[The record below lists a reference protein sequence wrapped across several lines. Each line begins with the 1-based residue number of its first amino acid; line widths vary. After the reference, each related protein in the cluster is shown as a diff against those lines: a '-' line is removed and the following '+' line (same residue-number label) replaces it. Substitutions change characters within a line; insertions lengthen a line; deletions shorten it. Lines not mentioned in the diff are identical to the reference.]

1 MRILSLLLC
10 VLTITFLQ
18 AQDIKIYPTP
28 QSVKTN
34 ARTIVL
40 DAPVFLNG
48 AAEAD
53 TTAVEQLRLLLKS
66 GAQKKS
72 YTIYIGERNDR
83 AVKKYDKFIPQV
95 AGGYY
100 LSIKPTRH
108 ELLARPV
115 GSHDK
120 YPCIGRGDLV
130 NQRVQTLDRNRFAHY
145 PADMRPRGTHTA
157 HRDDLFRDGF
167 GLVRRI
173 RHGGR
178 RLGQPLAHGIQQ
190 PVHVD
195 GFRDEIDSTLLHSQN
210 GAFRAAVM
218 RQPYPRRGGSQRGIG
233 LSAQQQV
240 EMPVRIDGHAG
251 NRVFGDF
258 HRMALI
264 LQTLFQ
270 SIAHAARR
278 IYYQYI
284 GHSRRLKC
292 YSKI

>member
-100 LSIKPTRH
+100 LSITPAKTVIAGND
-108 ELLARPV
+108 E
-115 GSHDK
+115 
-120 YPCIGRGDLV
+120 RGTFYA
-130 NQRVQTLDRNRFAHY
+130 VQTLKQLVKNDTLPEIEITDY
-145 PADMRPRGTHTA
+145 PTVAFRGVVE
-157 HRDDLFRDGF
+157 GF
-167 GLVRRI
+167 Y
-173 RHGGR
+173 
-178 RLGQPLAHGIQQ
+178 GQPWSHKDRI
-190 PVHVD
+190 
-195 GFRDEIDSTLLHSQN
+195 SQLR
-210 GAFRAAVM
+210 F
-218 RQPYPRRGGSQRGIG
+218 
-233 LSAQQQV
+233 LS
-240 EMPVRIDGHAG
+240 
-251 NRVFGDF
+251 
-258 HRMALI
+258 LI
-264 LQTLFQ
+264 H
-270 SIAHAARR
+270 I
-278 IYYQYI
+278 
-284 GHSRRLKC
+284 
-292 YSKI
+292 